1 MVENSY
7 LNLPEPLADLDKLK
21 DHLSTIKSLVDLDSK
36 DFQNDKLAFNS
47 QRVLLGSLLAVYPTA
62 IETYLNKPGQSSMYS
77 LTNLTAQIN
86 DLFNEIRASQN
97 LENQLSY
104 ITENIIDPL
113 IKGLISGLFDEVYS
127 QKQKVKKSDE
137 LKSNKK
143 MQDIIESLLNSIL
156 SSYAKLID
164 NKKEEAISKLTEY
177 LVEIK

>member
-1 MVENSY
+1 MSDNY

-21 DHLSTIKSLVDLDSK
+21 DHLSTIKSLVDLESK

-77 LTNLTAQIN
+77 LTNLTSQIN

-104 ITENIIDPL
+104 ITENILDPL
-113 IKGLISGLFDEVYS
+113 IKALISGLFDAVYE
-127 QKQKVKKSDE
+127 QKQSIKKIE
-137 LKSNKK
+137 EFKSNKK
-143 MQDIIESLLNSIL
+143 LQDVLESVLNSVL
-156 SSYAKLID
+156 TNYAKLID
-164 NKKEEAISKLTEY
+164 TKKEEAISKLTEY
-177 LVEIK
+177 LVELK